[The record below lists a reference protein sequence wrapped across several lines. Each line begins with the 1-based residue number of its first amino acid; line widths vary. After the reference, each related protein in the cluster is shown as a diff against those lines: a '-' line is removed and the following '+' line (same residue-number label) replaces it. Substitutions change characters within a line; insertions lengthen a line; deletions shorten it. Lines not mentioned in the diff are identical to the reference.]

1 MELHQALQA
10 WHDFYVVIAA
20 ASGTLLS
27 AMFVV
32 VSISSGFLT
41 RDRARLVRV
50 WTTPTVVNVSAVLIA
65 CAVLLTPLLTWEL
78 LGVLLGLA
86 SLSGLIYTGVIGRA
100 IWARQVDPDD
110 RVWHG
115 LVPPAG
121 CVTMAAAAVLAL
133 LRKETS
139 LAVLA
144 AALLL
149 LLVAAIRNAWDLIVF
164 FVSRERG

>member
-1 MELHQALQA
+1 MDLHQALQA
-10 WHDFYVVIAA
+10 WHDFYEVMAA
-20 ASGTLLS
+20 ASGTLLG

-32 VSISSGFLT
+32 VSIGSGFLT
-41 RDRARLVRV
+41 RERARLVRV

-78 LGVLLGLA
+78 LGALLGLA
-86 SLSGLIYTGVIGRA
+86 SLGGLVYMGFIGRV
-100 IWARQVDPDD
+100 IWARHVDLDD
-110 RVWHG
+110 RIWHG
-115 LVPPAG
+115 FVPPAG
-121 CVTMAAAAVLAL
+121 CVTMAAAAVLTI
-133 LRKETS
+133 LRHETS

-144 AALLL
+144 AALLV